1 MLRRTFVALIA
12 AAALSTQV
20 HAQEAKPLN
29 FGIISTESS
38 TNLKSV
44 WQPVIDDL
52 SRAIGVPV
60 KPFFASDYAG
70 IIEGMR
76 FNKVQMA
83 WYGNKAAIEA
93 VDRANGEVFA
103 SVIDKDGN
111 PGYWSLLI
119 VNKDSDIKSLD
130 DLLKRRGQLT
140 YGAGDP
146 NSTSGTAVPGYYLWA
161 ANKIEPKTFFKAVRV
176 SNHETNLLSVI
187 NKQVDVAVNNTEA
200 LERYRLSTGKDANDS
215 VRILWKSPLIPADPL
230 VMRTDL
236 PADMKA
242 RIRDFFVNYGKG
254 KDAAREMA
262 NLKALTYQG
271 FRASDNQQLV
281 PIRQIELAREKAKI
295 EADATI
301 GQAEKQ
307 KQLADLDAK
316 LASLRNCHDPG
327 RAFVPVPRRPALVV
341 AGPARMGLCAGAA
354 GHVVAWRRHAAAGPV
369 AGLGQHGP
377 VRGRLL
383 PAQFPRL
390 AHVPGRDDR
399 DGADRGVGHVPGD
412 RGGRAAGA
420 AVLVEHGAGLGLP
433 ADAAPDGRL
442 PRHQ

>member
-1 MLRRTFVALIA
+1 MLRRTFITLIA
-12 AAALSTQV
+12 AAALSTQA
-20 HAQEAKPLN
+20 HAEDAKTLN

-76 FNKVQMA
+76 FNKVQLG
-83 WYGNKAAIEA
+83 WFGNKSAIEA
-93 VDRANGEVFA
+93 VDRAKGEVFA

-119 VNKDSDIKSLD
+119 VNKDSNLKTLD
-130 DLLKRRGQLT
+130 DVLKSGGKLS

-161 ANKIEPKTFFKAVRV
+161 ANKIEPKTFFKTVRS

-200 LERYRLSTGKDANDS
+200 LERYRLNTGKDANDS
-215 VRILWKSPLIPADPL
+215 VRVLWKSPLIPADPL
-230 VMRTDL
+230 VMRSDL
-236 PADMKA
+236 PADLKG

-254 KDAAREMA
+254 KDAQREMA

-281 PIRQIELAREKAKI
+281 PIRQIELAREKAKV
-295 EADATI
+295 ESDTTL

-307 KQLADLDAK
+307 QQLADLDKK
-316 LASLRNCHDPG
+316 L
-327 RAFVPVPRRPALVV
+327 
-341 AGPARMGLCAGAA
+341 
-354 GHVVAWRRHAAAGPV
+354 
-369 AGLGQHGP
+369 AGLGQ
-377 VRGRLL
+377 
-383 PAQFPRL
+383 PAVAKQ
-390 AHVPGRDDR
+390 
-399 DGADRGVGHVPGD
+399 
-412 RGGRAAGA
+412 
-420 AVLVEHGAGLGLP
+420 
-433 ADAAPDGRL
+433 
-442 PRHQ
+442 

>member
-1 MLRRTFVALIA
+1 MLRRTFVTLIA
-12 AAALSTQV
+12 AAALSTQA
-20 HAQEAKPLN
+20 HAEEAKPLN

-76 FNKVQMA
+76 FNKVQLG
-83 WYGNKAAIEA
+83 WFGNKSAIEA
-93 VDRANGEVFA
+93 VDRAKGEVFA

-119 VNKDSDIKSLD
+119 VNKDSNLKTLD
-130 DLLKRRGQLT
+130 DVLKSGGKLS

-161 ANKIEPKTFFKAVRV
+161 ANKIEPKTFFKTMRS

-200 LERYRLSTGKDANDS
+200 LERYRLNTGKDANDS
-215 VRILWKSPLIPADPL
+215 VRVLWKSPLIPADPL
-230 VMRTDL
+230 VMRSDL
-236 PADMKA
+236 PADLKG

-254 KDAAREMA
+254 KDAQREMA

-281 PIRQIELAREKAKI
+281 PIRQIELAREKAKV
-295 EADATI
+295 ESDTTL

-307 KQLADLDAK
+307 QQLADLDKK
-316 LASLRNCHDPG
+316 L
-327 RAFVPVPRRPALVV
+327 
-341 AGPARMGLCAGAA
+341 
-354 GHVVAWRRHAAAGPV
+354 
-369 AGLGQHGP
+369 AGLGQ
-377 VRGRLL
+377 
-383 PAQFPRL
+383 PATAKQ
-390 AHVPGRDDR
+390 
-399 DGADRGVGHVPGD
+399 
-412 RGGRAAGA
+412 
-420 AVLVEHGAGLGLP
+420 
-433 ADAAPDGRL
+433 
-442 PRHQ
+442 

>member
-1 MLRRTFVALIA
+1 MLRRTFVTLIA
-12 AAALSTQV
+12 AAALS
-20 HAQEAKPLN
+20 AQAYAQDAKTLN

-76 FNKVQMA
+76 FNKVQMG
-83 WYGNKAAIEA
+83 WFGNKSAIEA
-93 VDRANGEVFA
+93 VDRAKGEVFA

-119 VNKDSDIKSLD
+119 VNKDSNLKTLD
-130 DLLKRRGQLT
+130 DVLKRGGTLS

-161 ANKIEPKTFFKAVRV
+161 ANKIEPKAFFKTVRA

-200 LERYRLSTGKDANDS
+200 LERYRLNTGKDANDS
-215 VRILWKSPLIPADPL
+215 VRVLWKSPLIPADPL

-236 PADMKA
+236 PADLKV

-254 KDAAREMA
+254 KDAERELA

-281 PIRQIELAREKAKI
+281 PIRQIELAREKAKV
-295 EADATI
+295 EADATL

-307 KQLADLDAK
+307 KQLAELDSK
-316 LASLRNCHDPG
+316 LASLG
-327 RAFVPVPRRPALVV
+327 QPA
-341 AGPARMGLCAGAA
+341 AK
-354 GHVVAWRRHAAAGPV
+354 
-369 AGLGQHGP
+369 Q
-377 VRGRLL
+377 
-383 PAQFPRL
+383 
-390 AHVPGRDDR
+390 
-399 DGADRGVGHVPGD
+399 
-412 RGGRAAGA
+412 
-420 AVLVEHGAGLGLP
+420 
-433 ADAAPDGRL
+433 
-442 PRHQ
+442 

>member
-1 MLRRTFVALIA
+1 MLRRTFFTLIA
-12 AAALSTQV
+12 AAALSTQAV
-20 HAQEAKPLN
+20 AQDAKTLN

-76 FNKVQMA
+76 FNKVQMG
-83 WYGNKAAIEA
+83 WFGNKSAIEA
-93 VDRANGEVFA
+93 VDRAKGEVFA

-119 VNKDSDIKSLD
+119 VNKDSNLKTLD
-130 DLLKRRGQLT
+130 DVLKNGGKLS

-161 ANKIEPKTFFKAVRV
+161 ANKIEPKTFFKTVRA

-200 LERYRLSTGKDANDS
+200 LERYRLNTGKDANDS
-215 VRILWKSPLIPADPL
+215 VRVLWKSPLIPADPL
-230 VMRTDL
+230 VMRSDL
-236 PADMKA
+236 PADLKG

-254 KDAAREMA
+254 KDAQRELA

-281 PIRQIELAREKAKI
+281 PIRQIELAREKAKV
-295 EADATI
+295 EGDSTL

-307 KQLADLDAK
+307 KQLADLDSK
-316 LASLRNCHDPG
+316 LA
-327 RAFVPVPRRPALVV
+327 A
-341 AGPARMGLCAGAA
+341 
-354 GHVVAWRRHAAAGPV
+354 
-369 AGLGQHGP
+369 LGQ
-377 VRGRLL
+377 
-383 PAQFPRL
+383 PAVAKQ
-390 AHVPGRDDR
+390 
-399 DGADRGVGHVPGD
+399 
-412 RGGRAAGA
+412 
-420 AVLVEHGAGLGLP
+420 
-433 ADAAPDGRL
+433 
-442 PRHQ
+442 

>member
-1 MLRRTFVALIA
+1 MLRRTFVTLIA
-12 AAALSTQV
+12 AAALSTQAY
-20 HAQEAKPLN
+20 AQDAKTLN

-76 FNKVQMA
+76 FNKVQMG
-83 WYGNKAAIEA
+83 WFGNKSAIEA
-93 VDRANGEVFA
+93 VDRAKGEVFA

-119 VNKDSDIKSLD
+119 VNKDSNLKTLD
-130 DLLKRRGQLT
+130 DVLKSGGKLS

-161 ANKIEPKTFFKAVRV
+161 ANKIEPKTFFKTVRA
-176 SNHETNLLSVI
+176 SNHEANLLSVI

-215 VRILWKSPLIPADPL
+215 VRVLWKSPLIPADPL
-230 VMRTDL
+230 VMRSDL
-236 PADMKA
+236 PADLKG
-242 RIRDFFVNYGKG
+242 RIRDFFINYGKG
-254 KDAAREMA
+254 KDAEREMA

-281 PIRQIELAREKAKI
+281 PIRQIELAREKAKV
-295 EADATI
+295 EADSTL
-301 GQAEKQ
+301 GQADKQ
-307 KQLADLDAK
+307 KQLAEIDSK
-316 LASLRNCHDPG
+316 LASLG
-327 RAFVPVPRRPALVV
+327 QPAV
-341 AGPARMGLCAGAA
+341 AK
-354 GHVVAWRRHAAAGPV
+354 
-369 AGLGQHGP
+369 Q
-377 VRGRLL
+377 
-383 PAQFPRL
+383 
-390 AHVPGRDDR
+390 
-399 DGADRGVGHVPGD
+399 
-412 RGGRAAGA
+412 
-420 AVLVEHGAGLGLP
+420 
-433 ADAAPDGRL
+433 
-442 PRHQ
+442 

>member
-1 MLRRTFVALIA
+1 MLRRTFVTLIA
-12 AAALSTQV
+12 AAALSTQAY
-20 HAQEAKPLN
+20 AQDAKTLN

-76 FNKVQMA
+76 FNKVQLG
-83 WYGNKAAIEA
+83 WFGNKSAIEA
-93 VDRANGEVFA
+93 VDRAKGEVFA

-119 VNKDSDIKSLD
+119 VNKDSNLKTLD
-130 DLLKRRGQLT
+130 DVLKNGAKLS

-161 ANKIEPKTFFKAVRV
+161 ANKIEPKTFFKTVRA
-176 SNHETNLLSVI
+176 SNHEANLLSVI

-200 LERYRLSTGKDANDS
+200 LERYRLNTGKDANDS
-215 VRILWKSPLIPADPL
+215 VRVLWKSPLIPADPL

-236 PADMKA
+236 PADLKA
-242 RIRDFFVNYGKG
+242 RVRDFFVNYGKG
-254 KDAAREMA
+254 KDAERELA

-295 EADATI
+295 EADTTL

-307 KQLADLDAK
+307 KQLTELDGK
-316 LASLRNCHDPG
+316 LASLG
-327 RAFVPVPRRPALVV
+327 QPAS
-341 AGPARMGLCAGAA
+341 AK
-354 GHVVAWRRHAAAGPV
+354 
-369 AGLGQHGP
+369 Q
-377 VRGRLL
+377 
-383 PAQFPRL
+383 
-390 AHVPGRDDR
+390 
-399 DGADRGVGHVPGD
+399 
-412 RGGRAAGA
+412 
-420 AVLVEHGAGLGLP
+420 
-433 ADAAPDGRL
+433 
-442 PRHQ
+442 

>member
-1 MLRRTFVALIA
+1 MLRRTFVTLIA
-12 AAALSTQV
+12 AAALSTQA
-20 HAQEAKPLN
+20 HAEEAKPLN

-76 FNKVQMA
+76 FNKVQLG
-83 WYGNKAAIEA
+83 WFGNKSAIEA
-93 VDRANGEVFA
+93 VDRAKGEVFA

-119 VNKDSDIKSLD
+119 VNKDSNLKTLD
-130 DLLKRRGQLT
+130 DVLKSPGKLS

-161 ANKIEPKTFFKAVRV
+161 ANKIEPKTFFKTMRS
-176 SNHETNLLSVI
+176 SNHESNLLSVI

-200 LERYRLSTGKDANDS
+200 LERYRLNTGKDANDS
-215 VRILWKSPLIPADPL
+215 VRVLWKSPLIPADPL
-230 VMRTDL
+230 VMRSDL
-236 PADMKA
+236 PADLKG

-254 KDAAREMA
+254 KDAQREMA

-281 PIRQIELAREKAKI
+281 PIRQIELAREKAKV
-295 EADATI
+295 ESDTTL

-307 KQLADLDAK
+307 QQLADLDKK
-316 LASLRNCHDPG
+316 LASLG
-327 RAFVPVPRRPALVV
+327 QPAT
-341 AGPARMGLCAGAA
+341 AK
-354 GHVVAWRRHAAAGPV
+354 
-369 AGLGQHGP
+369 Q
-377 VRGRLL
+377 
-383 PAQFPRL
+383 
-390 AHVPGRDDR
+390 
-399 DGADRGVGHVPGD
+399 
-412 RGGRAAGA
+412 
-420 AVLVEHGAGLGLP
+420 
-433 ADAAPDGRL
+433 
-442 PRHQ
+442 

>member
-1 MLRRTFVALIA
+1 MLRRTFFTLIV
-12 AAALSTQV
+12 AAALSTQAY
-20 HAQEAKPLN
+20 AQDAKTLN

-52 SRAIGVPV
+52 SRAIGVQV

-76 FNKVQMA
+76 FNKVQMG
-83 WYGNKAAIEA
+83 WFGNKSAIEA
-93 VDRANGEVFA
+93 VDRAQGEVFA

-119 VNKDSDIKSLD
+119 VNKDSDLKTLD
-130 DLLKRRGQLT
+130 DVLKRGGKLS

-161 ANKIEPKTFFKAVRV
+161 ANKIEPKTFFKTVRA
-176 SNHETNLLSVI
+176 SNHEANLLSVI

-200 LERYRLSTGKDANDS
+200 LERYRLSTGNDANDS
-215 VRILWKSPLIPADPL
+215 VRVLWKSPLIPADPL

-236 PADMKA
+236 PADLKV
-242 RIRDFFVNYGKG
+242 RIRDFFINYGKG
-254 KDAAREMA
+254 KDAERELA

-271 FRASDNQQLV
+271 FRPSDNQQLV
-281 PIRQIELAREKAKI
+281 PIRQIELAREKAKV

-307 KQLADLDAK
+307 KKLAELDGK
-316 LASLRNCHDPG
+316 LASLG
-327 RAFVPVPRRPALVV
+327 QPA
-341 AGPARMGLCAGAA
+341 AK
-354 GHVVAWRRHAAAGPV
+354 
-369 AGLGQHGP
+369 Q
-377 VRGRLL
+377 
-383 PAQFPRL
+383 
-390 AHVPGRDDR
+390 
-399 DGADRGVGHVPGD
+399 
-412 RGGRAAGA
+412 
-420 AVLVEHGAGLGLP
+420 
-433 ADAAPDGRL
+433 
-442 PRHQ
+442 

>member
-1 MLRRTFVALIA
+1 MLRRTFITLIA
-12 AAALSTQV
+12 AAALSTQA
-20 HAQEAKPLN
+20 HAEDAKTLN

-76 FNKVQMA
+76 FNKVQLG
-83 WYGNKAAIEA
+83 WFGNKSAIEA
-93 VDRANGEVFA
+93 VDRAKGEVFA

-119 VNKDSDIKSLD
+119 VNKDSNLKTLD
-130 DLLKRRGQLT
+130 DVLKSPGKLS

-161 ANKIEPKTFFKAVRV
+161 ANKIEPKTFFKTMRS

-200 LERYRLSTGKDANDS
+200 LERYRLNTGKDANDS
-215 VRILWKSPLIPADPL
+215 VRVLWKSPLIPADPL
-230 VMRTDL
+230 VMRSDL
-236 PADMKA
+236 PADLKG

-254 KDAAREMA
+254 KDAQREMA

-281 PIRQIELAREKAKI
+281 PIRQIELAREKAKV
-295 EADATI
+295 ESDTTL

-307 KQLADLDAK
+307 QQLADLDKK
-316 LASLRNCHDPG
+316 L
-327 RAFVPVPRRPALVV
+327 
-341 AGPARMGLCAGAA
+341 
-354 GHVVAWRRHAAAGPV
+354 
-369 AGLGQHGP
+369 AGLGQ
-377 VRGRLL
+377 
-383 PAQFPRL
+383 PAVAKQ
-390 AHVPGRDDR
+390 
-399 DGADRGVGHVPGD
+399 
-412 RGGRAAGA
+412 
-420 AVLVEHGAGLGLP
+420 
-433 ADAAPDGRL
+433 
-442 PRHQ
+442 

>member
-1 MLRRTFVALIA
+1 MLRRTFVTLIA
-12 AAALSTQV
+12 AAALS
-20 HAQEAKPLN
+20 AQAYAQDAKTLN

-52 SRAIGVPV
+52 SRSIGVPV

-76 FNKVQMA
+76 FNKVQMG
-83 WYGNKAAIEA
+83 WFGNKSAIEA
-93 VDRANGEVFA
+93 VDRAKGEVFA

-119 VNKDSDIKSLD
+119 VNKDSDLKTLD
-130 DLLKRRGQLT
+130 DVLKRGGTLS

-161 ANKIEPKTFFKAVRV
+161 ANKLEPKTFFKTVRA

-200 LERYRLSTGKDANDS
+200 LERYRLNTGKDANDS
-215 VRILWKSPLIPADPL
+215 VRVLWKSPLIPADPL
-230 VMRTDL
+230 VMRSDL
-236 PADMKA
+236 PADLKA

-254 KDAAREMA
+254 KDAERELA

-271 FRASDNQQLV
+271 FRPSDNQQLV
-281 PIRQIELAREKAKI
+281 PIRQIELAREKAKV
-295 EADATI
+295 EADTTL

-307 KQLADLDAK
+307 KQLAELDSK
-316 LASLRNCHDPG
+316 L
-327 RAFVPVPRRPALVV
+327 
-341 AGPARMGLCAGAA
+341 
-354 GHVVAWRRHAAAGPV
+354 
-369 AGLGQHGP
+369 AGLGQP
-377 VRGRLL
+377 
-383 PAQFPRL
+383 
-390 AHVPGRDDR
+390 
-399 DGADRGVGHVPGD
+399 
-412 RGGRAAGA
+412 A
-420 AVLVEHGAGLGLP
+420 AVK
-433 ADAAPDGRL
+433 
-442 PRHQ
+442 Q

>member
-1 MLRRTFVALIA
+1 MLRRTFVTLIA
-12 AAALSTQV
+12 TAALS
-20 HAQEAKPLN
+20 AQAYAQDAKTLN

-52 SRAIGVPV
+52 SRSIGVPV

-76 FNKVQMA
+76 FNKVQMG
-83 WYGNKAAIEA
+83 WFGNKSAIEA
-93 VDRANGEVFA
+93 VDRAKGEVFA

-119 VNKDSDIKSLD
+119 VNKDSNLKTLD
-130 DLLKRRGQLT
+130 DVLKSGGKLS

-161 ANKIEPKTFFKAVRV
+161 ANKIEPKTFFKTVRA
-176 SNHETNLLSVI
+176 SNHEANLLSVI

-200 LERYRLSTGKDANDS
+200 LERYRLSTGRDANDS
-215 VRILWKSPLIPADPL
+215 VRVLWKSPLIPADPL
-230 VMRTDL
+230 VVRSDL
-236 PADMKA
+236 PADLKA
-242 RIRDFFVNYGKG
+242 KIRDFFLNYGKG

-281 PIRQIELAREKAKI
+281 PIRQIELAREKAKV
-295 EADATI
+295 EADSTL

-307 KQLADLDAK
+307 KLLSDLDGR
-316 LASLRNCHDPG
+316 LASLG
-327 RAFVPVPRRPALVV
+327 QPAV
-341 AGPARMGLCAGAA
+341 AR
-354 GHVVAWRRHAAAGPV
+354 
-369 AGLGQHGP
+369 Q
-377 VRGRLL
+377 
-383 PAQFPRL
+383 
-390 AHVPGRDDR
+390 
-399 DGADRGVGHVPGD
+399 
-412 RGGRAAGA
+412 
-420 AVLVEHGAGLGLP
+420 
-433 ADAAPDGRL
+433 
-442 PRHQ
+442 

>member
-1 MLRRTFVALIA
+1 MLRRTFVTLIA
-12 AAALSTQV
+12 AAALSTQAY
-20 HAQEAKPLN
+20 AQDAKTLN

-52 SRAIGVPV
+52 SRTIGVPV

-76 FNKVQMA
+76 FNKVQLG
-83 WYGNKAAIEA
+83 WFGNKSAIEA
-93 VDRANGEVFA
+93 VDRAKGEVFA

-119 VNKDSDIKSLD
+119 VNKDSNLKTLD
-130 DLLKRRGQLT
+130 DVLKNGGKLS

-161 ANKIEPKTFFKAVRV
+161 ANKIEPKTFFKTVRA
-176 SNHETNLLSVI
+176 SNHEANLLSVI

-200 LERYRLSTGKDANDS
+200 LERYRLNTGKDANDS
-215 VRILWKSPLIPADPL
+215 VRVLWKSPLIPADPL

-236 PADMKA
+236 PADLKG
-242 RIRDFFVNYGKG
+242 RIRAFFVNYGKG
-254 KDAAREMA
+254 KDAEREMA

-281 PIRQIELAREKAKI
+281 PIRQIELAREKAKV
-295 EADATI
+295 EADSTL

-307 KQLADLDAK
+307 KQLSELDGK
-316 LASLRNCHDPG
+316 LASLG
-327 RAFVPVPRRPALVV
+327 QPAS
-341 AGPARMGLCAGAA
+341 AK
-354 GHVVAWRRHAAAGPV
+354 
-369 AGLGQHGP
+369 Q
-377 VRGRLL
+377 
-383 PAQFPRL
+383 
-390 AHVPGRDDR
+390 
-399 DGADRGVGHVPGD
+399 
-412 RGGRAAGA
+412 
-420 AVLVEHGAGLGLP
+420 
-433 ADAAPDGRL
+433 
-442 PRHQ
+442 

>member
-1 MLRRTFVALIA
+1 MLRRTFVTLIA
-12 AAALSTQV
+12 AAALSTQAY
-20 HAQEAKPLN
+20 AQDAKTLN

-52 SRAIGVPV
+52 SRAVGVPV

-76 FNKVQMA
+76 FNKVQLG
-83 WYGNKAAIEA
+83 WFGNKSAIEA
-93 VDRANGEVFA
+93 VDRAKGEVFA

-119 VNKDSDIKSLD
+119 VNKDSNLKTLD
-130 DLLKRRGQLT
+130 DVLKNGAKLS

-161 ANKIEPKTFFKAVRV
+161 ANKIEPKTFFKTVRA

-187 NKQVDVAVNNTEA
+187 NKQVDVAVNNSEA

-215 VRILWKSPLIPADPL
+215 VRVLWKSPLIPADPL
-230 VMRTDL
+230 VMRSDL
-236 PADMKA
+236 PADLKA
-242 RIRDFFVNYGKG
+242 RVRDFFVNYGKG
-254 KDAAREMA
+254 KDAERELA

-271 FRASDNQQLV
+271 FRPSDNQQLV

-295 EADATI
+295 EADTTL

-307 KQLADLDAK
+307 KQLTELDGK
-316 LASLRNCHDPG
+316 LASLG
-327 RAFVPVPRRPALVV
+327 QPAS
-341 AGPARMGLCAGAA
+341 AK
-354 GHVVAWRRHAAAGPV
+354 
-369 AGLGQHGP
+369 Q
-377 VRGRLL
+377 
-383 PAQFPRL
+383 
-390 AHVPGRDDR
+390 
-399 DGADRGVGHVPGD
+399 
-412 RGGRAAGA
+412 
-420 AVLVEHGAGLGLP
+420 
-433 ADAAPDGRL
+433 
-442 PRHQ
+442 

>member
-1 MLRRTFVALIA
+1 MLRRTFVTLIA
-12 AAALSTQV
+12 TAALATQAY
-20 HAQEAKPLN
+20 AQDAKTLN

-76 FNKVQMA
+76 FNKVQMG
-83 WYGNKAAIEA
+83 WFGNKSAIEA
-93 VDRANGEVFA
+93 VDRAKGEVFA

-119 VNKDSDIKSLD
+119 VNKDSNLKTVD
-130 DLLKRRGQLT
+130 DVLKNGGKLS

-161 ANKIEPKTFFKAVRV
+161 ANKIEPKTFFKTVRA
-176 SNHETNLLSVI
+176 SNHEANLLSVI

-200 LERYRLSTGKDANDS
+200 LERYRLSTGKDPHDS
-215 VRILWKSPLIPADPL
+215 VRVLWKSPLIPADPL
-230 VMRTDL
+230 VVRSDL
-236 PADMKA
+236 PPELKTK
-242 RIRDFFVNYGKG
+242 IRDFFVNYGKG
-254 KDAAREMA
+254 KDAERELA
-262 NLKALTYQG
+262 NLKALTYKG

-295 EADATI
+295 EADATL

-307 KQLADLDAK
+307 KQLSELDSK
-316 LASLRNCHDPG
+316 LASLGQP
-327 RAFVPVPRRPALVV
+327 
-341 AGPARMGLCAGAA
+341 
-354 GHVVAWRRHAAAGPV
+354 AAAT
-369 AGLGQHGP
+369 Q
-377 VRGRLL
+377 
-383 PAQFPRL
+383 
-390 AHVPGRDDR
+390 
-399 DGADRGVGHVPGD
+399 
-412 RGGRAAGA
+412 
-420 AVLVEHGAGLGLP
+420 
-433 ADAAPDGRL
+433 
-442 PRHQ
+442 